1 MKLGDQKGEL
11 SCPTWDINHRKDQIV
26 NQRPHRKGGR
36 CVSYTNRP
44 PSELIRREILITPEL
59 LFSSGLA
66 FRAPPPY
73 SPFFS
78 LMFLFF
84 VKLAC
89 SFAVATCP
97 RLQFSAVCKS
107 VLLVK

>member
-1 MKLGDQKGEL
+1 MPYLGHQSQEGSDSQPEAPQERWALRLLHK
-11 SCPTWDINHRKDQIV
+11 PTALGAHPERD
-26 NQRPHRKGGR
+26 PHH
-36 CVSYTNRP
+36 
-44 PSELIRREILITPEL
+44 PEL